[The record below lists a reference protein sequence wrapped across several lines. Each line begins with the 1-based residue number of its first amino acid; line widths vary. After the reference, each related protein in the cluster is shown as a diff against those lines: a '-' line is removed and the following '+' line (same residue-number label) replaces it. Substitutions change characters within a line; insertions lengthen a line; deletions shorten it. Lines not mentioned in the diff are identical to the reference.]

1 MRHLSVSK
9 CEVARELRRLHP
21 RRSLAAGQAGRS
33 SHVSAAFTHL
43 PQLVSDQKPDLAL
56 VPHRILAQS
65 AMVAF
70 NDIYRLLAALTAS
83 DHSILRILRKSKTYE
98 RCIDPIEYATRR
110 R

>member
-1 MRHLSVSK
+1 
-9 CEVARELRRLHP
+9 
-21 RRSLAAGQAGRS
+21 
-33 SHVSAAFTHL
+33 
-43 PQLVSDQKPDLAL
+43 
-56 VPHRILAQS
+56 
-65 AMVAF
+65 MVAF